1 MDQFQSYFYEI
12 YQTGNLTQAAKN
24 LYLSQPALSISL
36 AKLERQLGVTLFDR
50 SQKPLALTAEG
61 HLYLQA
67 VLKVRNAEADFQ
79 HELADLQGQATGTIR
94 IGSSQYFNSYYL
106 PTTLLAYEHRY
117 PQVQVHILERNSELL
132 NQELYAGN
140 VDLIIHCGHIDTRK
154 VVVQPVLTDQVVLA
168 IPKSLITVAQANQ
181 LTHFLQGEP
190 QPAVITWL
198 ERLPFIS
205 VSATN
210 NFRERMDLICA
221 ALSFHPQI
229 KYEMYQLETAFHL
242 AAHGLGATFVTD
254 EIRQSIANHN
264 LYYFDLDLPLA
275 QRTFFAL
282 TRKRGYLDQ
291 PLQNFLTTLMDPP
304 APTL

>member
-1 MDQFQSYFYEI
+1 MDQFQNYFYEI

-36 AKLERQLGVTLFDR
+36 AKLERRLGVTLFDR

-61 HLYLQA
+61 QLYLQE
-67 VLKVRNAEADFQ
+67 VLKVRNAEADFR
-79 HELADLQGQATGTIR
+79 HELADLQGQTTGEIR

-106 PTTLLAYEHRY
+106 PDVLLAYERQY
-117 PQVQVHILERNSELL
+117 PRVTVRILERNSELL
-132 NQELYAGN
+132 NRELYAGN
-140 VDLIIHCGHIDTRK
+140 VDLIVHCGHVDTRK
-154 VVVQPVLTDQVVLA
+154 VTVQPVLVDQVVLA
-168 IPKSLITVAQANQ
+168 IPKALITLDQAHQ
-181 LTHFLQGEP
+181 LRSFIQGAS
-190 QPAVITWL
+190 QPDVIAWL
-198 ERLPFIS
+198 EQLPFIS
-205 VSATN
+205 VSPTN

-221 ALSFHPQI
+221 ALSFRPHV

-254 EIRQSIANHN
+254 QIRQSIANHD
-264 LYYFDLDLPLA
+264 LYYFDLELPLA

-282 TRKRGYLDQ
+282 TRKRGYLER

-304 APTL
+304 APTR